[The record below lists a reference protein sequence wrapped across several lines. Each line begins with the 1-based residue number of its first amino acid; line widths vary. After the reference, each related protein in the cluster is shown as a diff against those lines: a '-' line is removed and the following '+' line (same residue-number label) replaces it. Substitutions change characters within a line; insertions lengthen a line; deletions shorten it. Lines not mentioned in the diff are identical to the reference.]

1 MAVEYIK
8 FDDQG
13 VFHSGHAACPG
24 CVEALAIRVI
34 TNKIGRNAIAV
45 VPPSCSA
52 VIVGPHPNSA
62 LDIPVYHSSLE
73 SSAASAAGIRRAL
86 NARGR
91 NDTEVIVLAGDG
103 GTYDIGFQSLS
114 SAVERNEDIL
124 YFCFDN
130 EGYMNTGGQ
139 KSSSTPLLAA
149 TGSTPQGK
157 QSKKKNLVEILAAHE
172 IPYVATA
179 TPGHLDDLGRKIDK
193 ARTIKGMRMII
204 ILIPCLD
211 GWGLAEDMAVTSARL
226 AVECGI
232 FPLYEVEKGRKYS
245 LNWKTKTCPV
255 DEYLKMQKRYRH
267 LDEEQI
273 RFIQS
278 TVDEDWGRL
287 MARVAASRLDLGPEE
302 IDS

>member
-1 MAVEYIK
+1 MAKSIE
-8 FDDQG
+8 FNDQG
-13 VFHSGHAACPG
+13 IFHSGHAACPG

-34 TNKIGRNAIAV
+34 ANRIGRNAVAV

-62 LDIPVYHSSLE
+62 LDIPVYHTSLE
-73 SSAASAAGIRRAL
+73 SSAASASGIRRAL
-86 NARGR
+86 NASGR
-91 NDTEVIVLAGDG
+91 RDTEVIVLAGDG
-103 GTYDIGFQSLS
+103 GTYDIGFQALS

-139 KSSSTPLLAA
+139 KSSSTPWLAA
-149 TGSTPQGK
+149 TGSTPLGK
-157 QSKKKNLVEILAAHE
+157 PSKKKNLVEILAAHE

-193 ARTIKGMRMII
+193 AADIEGMRMII

-211 GWGLAEDMAVTSARL
+211 GWGLADDVGVTMARL

-232 FPLYEVEKGRKYS
+232 FPLYEVEQGRTYT
-245 LNWKTKTCPV
+245 LNRKSKTRPV
-255 DEYLKMQKRYRH
+255 SEYLKMQKRYRH
-267 LDEEQI
+267 LNDAQI
-273 RFIQS
+273 GLIQAE
-278 TVDEDWGRL
+278 VDEDWKRLLEKAGKGR
-287 MARVAASRLDLGPEE
+287 
-302 IDS
+302 

>member
-1 MAVEYIK
+1 M
-8 FDDQG
+8 
-13 VFHSGHAACPG
+13 FHSGHAACPG

-34 TNKIGRNAIAV
+34 ANRIGRNAVAV

-62 LDIPVYHSSLE
+62 LDIPVYHTSLE
-73 SSAASAAGIRRAL
+73 SSAASASGIRRAL
-86 NARGR
+86 NASGR
-91 NDTEVIVLAGDG
+91 RDTEVIVLAGDG
-103 GTYDIGFQSLS
+103 GTYDIGFQALS

-139 KSSSTPLLAA
+139 KSSSTPWLAA
-149 TGSTPQGK
+149 TGSTPLGK
-157 QSKKKNLVEILAAHE
+157 PSKKKNLVEILAAHE

-193 ARTIKGMRMII
+193 AMAIEGMRMII

-211 GWGLAEDMAVTSARL
+211 GWGLADDVGVTMARL

-232 FPLYEVEKGRKYS
+232 FPLYEVEQGRTYT
-245 LNWKTKTCPV
+245 LNRLSKTRPV
-255 DEYLKMQKRYRH
+255 SEYLKMQKRYRH
-267 LDEEQI
+267 LNDAQI
-273 RFIQS
+273 GLIQAE
-278 TVDEDWGRL
+278 VDEDWKRLLEKTGEGR
-287 MARVAASRLDLGPEE
+287 
-302 IDS
+302 